1 MYSPAVRLTAH
12 PNLAFRCPA
21 LSRAVDAVIIRCL
34 RQLLV
39 VAKSVLILV
48 LLLVLLL
55 LLLLLLLLPA
65 MDIALEVIRL

>member
-12 PNLAFRCPA
+12 PNLAFSCLAR
-21 LSRAVDAVIIRCL
+21 SWAVDAVIIRCL
-34 RQLLV
+34 RHLLV
-39 VAKSVLILV
+39 VAKSFLILI
-48 LLLVLLL
+48 